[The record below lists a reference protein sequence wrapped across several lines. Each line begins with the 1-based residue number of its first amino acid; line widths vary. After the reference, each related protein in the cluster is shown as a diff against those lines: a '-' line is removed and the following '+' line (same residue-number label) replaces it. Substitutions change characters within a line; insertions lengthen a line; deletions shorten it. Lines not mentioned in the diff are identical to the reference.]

1 MSTPF
6 SNNRS
11 AKISD
16 LIGMTQSVSDLQSHR
31 VKIRYTEST
40 TVQQGNYMRITFPK
54 RGDSFLDCRSIK
66 MRFNLNIASTD
77 DQCCVAGPDVRCL
90 WNRLRVLSGST
101 VLADISEASTA
112 FALESLVEVSTMDS
126 DFSRYL
132 AGQQPVAD
140 RVLYKNGREYIVD
153 ICPKGTILN
162 CEALLPLSAFGDLH
176 FEIWLEKPE
185 RALYSIDDDTSAT
198 FSLSNIE
205 LLANYITSPSISQ
218 YFAQN
223 GLKFSTVDISHRY
236 NPMLSQES
244 LIRCSSSHQSVSS
257 IVNMI
262 RKVSQ
267 IDSIG
272 TPGKFEVFDS
282 GENRADFNVL
292 VNNTLFFE
300 ENVNSVEQT
309 WKFLTS
315 IFPKAEFSTFFNEN
329 YLTTGNILPLWLNAA
344 PSEFSQLITSG
355 IKTSAINSDI
365 TFRVKRKLPVTE
377 PLRADSFI
385 RADAVVYLPSRGS
398 DLKVNF

>member
-1 MSTPF
+1 MSTP
-6 SNNRS
+6 NNRS

-16 LIGMTQSVSDLQSHR
+16 LIGLCQSTSDLQSHR

-40 TVQQGNYMRITFPK
+40 VVQQGNYMRITFPK
-54 RGDSFLDCRSIK
+54 RGNSFLDCRNIK
-66 MRFNLNIASTD
+66 MRFNLTITSTD
-77 DQCCVAGPDVRCL
+77 DECVVAGPDVRCL

-112 FALESLVEVSTMDS
+112 FALESLVEVSNMDS

-132 AGQQPVAD
+132 VGQQPLAD
-140 RVLYKNGREYIVD
+140 RTNYTNGREYIAD

-162 CEALLPLSAFGDLH
+162 CEALLPLSQFGDLH
-176 FEIWLEKPE
+176 YELWLERPE
-185 RALYSIDDDTSAT
+185 RALYSPANDTSASFT
-198 FSLSNIE
+198 ISNIE
-205 LLANYITSPSISQ
+205 LLADYITSPSISA

-223 GLKFSTVDISHRY
+223 GLKFSCVDISHRY

-244 LIRCSSSHQSVSS
+244 LIRCSSSHQSVSA
-257 IVNMI
+257 IVNLI
-262 RKVSQ
+262 RKQSQ
-267 IDSIG
+267 IDDIG

-282 GENRADFNVL
+282 GENRDNFNVL

-300 ENVNSVEQT
+300 ENVSSVEQT
-309 WKFLTS
+309 WKDLTS
-315 IFPKAEFSTFFNEN
+315 IFPKAEHSTYFNES
-329 YLTTGNILPLWLNAA
+329 YLATGNILPLWLNSA
-344 PSEFSQLITSG
+344 PPEFSQKVTSG

-365 TFRVKRKLPVTE
+365 TFRVKRNIPLTE

-385 RADAVVYLPSRGS
+385 RADAVVFLMNKGS